1 MSFNFSKWTGLGND
15 FVLIEPGEFFD
26 LTSGEA
32 LENKVIEICDRRFG
46 IGADGVV
53 IVTPLPQRNG
63 ISKGIDFEMRI
74 FNADGSEAAMCGNA
88 TRCVAKFIQSRGL
101 SQENTF
107 FLHTKSGL
115 VKPTILSDGNVCVNM
130 GLPRSFLGTI
140 KLTADTF
147 DFTGETV
154 SMGNPHTVI
163 FVDDIKKI
171 ELEKWGAILE
181 VNRIFPDRS
190 NIEFA
195 QVINRNTICMRV
207 WERGCGVTMA
217 CGTGSCATLVAAQ
230 RTGRVGVEADIILD
244 GGTLHIKHEEGGSI
258 FMTGPAK
265 ECFKGTYE

>member
-1 MSFNFSKWTGLGND
+1 
-15 FVLIEPGEFFD
+15 
-26 LTSGEA
+26 
-32 LENKVIEICDRRFG
+32 
-46 IGADGVV
+46 
-53 IVTPLPQRNG
+53 
-63 ISKGIDFEMRI
+63 
-74 FNADGSEAAMCGNA
+74 
-88 TRCVAKFIQSRGL
+88 
-101 SQENTF
+101 
-107 FLHTKSGL
+107 
-115 VKPTILSDGNVCVNM
+115 
-130 GLPRSFLGTI
+130 
-140 KLTADTF
+140 
-147 DFTGETV
+147 
-154 SMGNPHTVI
+154 MGNPHTVI

-181 VNRIFPDRS
+181 VNSVFPDRS

-244 GGTLHIKHEEGGSI
+244 GGTLHIKHEEGGPV